1 MAVIVGDK
9 VDGQTQVPKPTGA
22 TDAVE
27 VRLGILGEVEV
38 DHHVDRLDV
47 DTAREQVCGG
57 MNAQACRKRVR
68 KKKMQKKTTNK
79 GANSYRVSYNR
90 FGFLGGMRCSRFP
103 PRVLK
108 RMYQYGPGTN
118 EADFRFYFYIFRS
131 MYSLLHLCEPLWV
144 CFFFILFTILTL
156 LSCSLLV
163 VTQIRGHI
171 LGPPPASPL
180 RYAPSFLSREE
191 FSIFFP
197 RRLASSCTYPRCY

>member
-68 KKKMQKKTTNK
+68 KKKMQKKQTRGRTAT
-79 GANSYRVSYNR
+79 GLVITALV
-90 FGFLGGMRCSRFP
+90 FWVACGVVGFR
-103 PRVLK
+103 
-108 RMYQYGPGTN
+108 
-118 EADFRFYFYIFRS
+118 
-131 MYSLLHLCEPLWV
+131 
-144 CFFFILFTILTL
+144 
-156 LSCSLLV
+156 
-163 VTQIRGHI
+163 RG
-171 LGPPPASPL
+171 S
-180 RYAPSFLSREE
+180 
-191 FSIFFP
+191 
-197 RRLASSCTYPRCY
+197 